1 MKTLK
6 VIFMGTPEF
15 SVPSLEILHKTT
27 NVLLVVTSPDAYIGR
42 KRILTP
48 SPVKEYATKNNIPVL
63 TPQKINEIYQN
74 IKELKPDIIITCA
87 YGKML
92 PLEILNIPNLGCIN
106 IHASLLPKY
115 RGGAPIHH
123 AILNDEKETGIT
135 IMYMDEGMDDGDIIY
150 QQEIN
155 IKEEDTLETLSN
167 KLSLLGAK
175 TIIETLPSIIN
186 KTNKRIK
193 QDPNKV
199 TYAPIIKRE
208 DEILDFNL
216 TARDVFNKV
225 RTFLPEPMAYF
236 ILDDI
241 EYKVGKCFI
250 TEDKGIQSTIIK
262 VEKDS
267 FTIMTKDKGIKI
279 TEIKPTGKN
288 LMTVKDF
295 FNGKNKEDFLGKEIS
310 NERKARKI

>member
-6 VIFMGTPEF
+6 VIFMGTPDF
-15 SVPSLEILHKTT
+15 STPSLDILHKNT
-27 NVLLVVTSPDAYIGR
+27 NVLLVVTSPDAYVGR

-48 SPVKEYATKNNIPVL
+48 SPVKKYAINNNIPVL
-63 TPQKINEIYQN
+63 NPQNINEIIQN

-87 YGKML
+87 YGKIL
-92 PLEILNIPNLGCIN
+92 PEEILNIPNLGCIN

-135 IMYMDEGMDDGDIIY
+135 IMYMDKGMDDGDIIY
-150 QQEIN
+150 QKEID
-155 IKEEDTLETLSN
+155 IKEDDTLETLSN

-208 DEILDFNL
+208 DEKLNFNL
-216 TARDVFNKV
+216 TGREVYNKV

-236 ILDDI
+236 ILDNI

-250 TEDKGIQSTIIK
+250 TNDKGIQNTIIK

-279 TEIKPTGKN
+279 TEIKPIGKK

-295 FNGKNKEDFLGKEIS
+295 FNGKNKEDFLGKEITY
-310 NERKARKI
+310 ERTN